1 MAVQQNK
8 LLIALQALKKTE
20 HSKFGRFLRSP
31 YYNRSTQMQQLH
43 DSVLALIEKD
53 VPFDKDKIWKKIFNK
68 EKYDDTRF
76 RKLTSD
82 LLQLLEQFLALQK
95 YEENPINQAVHL
107 MEAVNE
113 RKLQKLSNSTISEA
127 RRQSEVNNSRNANFY
142 YLQYM
147 IENKY
152 YLLSNY
158 ENKRA
163 SRNNIEE
170 IAVNL
175 DIFYLSEKLR
185 LYCIILSQKN
195 VIAFD
200 YHLLLVDEIIEL
212 MKKNTIDIMQYP
224 PIAIY
229 YQIFLLSTEDSN
241 EEHYFK
247 FKKLLIEFGDYF
259 SESEANGIYTFAINY
274 CIRKSNLNVP
284 GFTKEL
290 HEINITM
297 LEKGLLYSEEG
308 ELTPFRFGNIVI
320 NALRLGELNWVE
332 NFIKKYKNK
341 VPVEQRD
348 NVVSF
353 NSASL
358 YFYQKKYDRVIR
370 TLAMVEYEDI
380 LMNLVAKSMLL
391 ATYYEIDETE
401 PLYSLLESF
410 RTFINRH
417 KSIPTQRRQSYLNLI
432 KYTKKLLK
440 ILPRQKKEL
449 TKIKEEVSKTNLL
462 ASKTWLLEK
471 IAELE

>member
-1 MAVQQNK
+1 
-8 LLIALQALKKTE
+8 
-20 HSKFGRFLRSP
+20 
-31 YYNRSTQMQQLH
+31 
-43 DSVLALIEKD
+43 
-53 VPFDKDKIWKKIFNK
+53 
-68 EKYDDTRF
+68 
-76 RKLTSD
+76 
-82 LLQLLEQFLALQK
+82 
-95 YEENPINQAVHL
+95 
-107 MEAVNE
+107 
-113 RKLQKLSNSTISEA
+113 
-127 RRQSEVNNSRNANFY
+127 
-142 YLQYM
+142 
-147 IENKY
+147 
-152 YLLSNY
+152 
-158 ENKRA
+158 
-163 SRNNIEE
+163 
-170 IAVNL
+170 
-175 DIFYLSEKLR
+175 
-185 LYCIILSQKN
+185 
-195 VIAFD
+195 
-200 YHLLLVDEIIEL
+200 
-212 MKKNTIDIMQYP
+212 
-224 PIAIY
+224 
-229 YQIFLLSTEDSN
+229 
-241 EEHYFK
+241 
-247 FKKLLIEFGDYF
+247 
-259 SESEANGIYTFAINY
+259 
-274 CIRKSNLNVP
+274 
-284 GFTKEL
+284 
-290 HEINITM
+290 M